1 MKYIYLILI
10 SILLNTQFSFA
21 QRVKT
26 DAHIVG
32 HVVSGSEHLPY
43 ANVNIKGT
51 TIGIA
56 ADQTGHFQLLH
67 VPVGELKV
75 VASMIG
81 YKTSEVTVFI
91 KEGETSEIKFEL
103 EPDVLSLQEVVV
115 SADRNARKRN
125 DAPVIVNTIT
135 PSLFNFSQSVTLSE
149 GLNFSSGLRMENN
162 CQNCGF
168 NQLRMN
174 GMEGPYTQILINSRP
189 VFSGLA
195 GVYGLELI
203 PSNMIERVEVVR
215 GGGSA
220 LYGSNAIAGTVNLI
234 LKDPVSNSFEA
245 GVSSGLIGI
254 GLKNAGQPA
263 PDHTVSFNTS
273 IVSDDQKT
281 GLAIYGFAR
290 DKKVFDA
297 NDDGFSEIAPL
308 ASTTIGSRF
317 FHRVGYRSKLAVD
330 YFNIK
335 EERAGGNRHDYPLHE
350 RDIAE
355 SVKHDLH
362 AGAITYDN
370 FFRGNDL
377 LSVFASVQGLKR
389 DSYYGA
395 NRSLGDY
402 GKTKDLTY
410 NIGAQYKMY
419 MDNSSVLTGIETTR
433 GALTDRKLGYPDY
446 DNAVIVDG
454 EIVEVPH
461 LPNITVANQVSL
473 TTGIFTQ
480 YELDIEKLKIA
491 LGARYDNYRIED
503 KQVDGSVKTGNV
515 FSPRISFLYD
525 ISPGLKARLSYAS
538 GYRAPQIFDEDLHI
552 ETSGSRQVINT
563 NDPGLKQETS
573 HSFTS
578 SLDINH
584 TLGATNVGLLVE
596 GFYTKLVNPF
606 VNEIGEPDENG
617 TVFYTR
623 VNADDG
629 AVVKGV
635 NLELKLV
642 PGSDFFITSG
652 FTFQH
657 SDYDNEQEFNEKRF
671 FRSPGSYGFFTIEND
686 LSESLNLS
694 ATGTYTGKMLVP
706 YFGPDTD
713 PDEGELRTSVPFF
726 DLGLRL
732 SYTIKINGS
741 RLQVYS
747 GIKNIFNAYQSD
759 FDTGINRDPAYI
771 YGPTLPRMIYFGL
784 KVGNNLRN

>member
-1 MKYIYLILI
+1 MKPIYIIII
-10 SILLNTQFSFA
+10 SILLNLQFLFA

-32 HVVSGSEHLPY
+32 HVVSGSEHLPF
-43 ANVNIKGT
+43 ANVYVKGT

-56 ADQTGHFQLLH
+56 ADQTGHFQLLNL
-67 VPVGELKV
+67 PVGELTV
-75 VASMIG
+75 VASAIG
-81 YKTSEVTVFI
+81 YKRKEITIVI
-91 KEGETSEIKFEL
+91 KEGITSELKFEL
-103 EPDVLSLQEVVV
+103 DSDVLNLQEVVV
-115 SADRNARKRN
+115 SADRSERNRN

-135 PSLFNFSQSVTLSE
+135 PSLFKYSQSVTLSE
-149 GLNFSSGLRMENN
+149 GLNFSPGLRMENN

-174 GMEGPYTQILINSRP
+174 CMEGPYTQILINSRP

-234 LKDPVSNSFEA
+234 LRDPVSNSYEI
-245 GVSSGLIGI
+245 GISSGLTGI
-254 GLKNAGQPA
+254 GLKNAGNPA
-263 PDHTVSFNTS
+263 PDHSVNFNTT

-281 GLAIYGFAR
+281 GLAMYGFAR

-297 NDDGFSEIAPL
+297 NGDGFSEIAPL

-317 FHRVGYRSKLAVD
+317 FHRLGYRSKLAAD

-355 SVKHDLH
+355 AVKHDLH
-362 AGAITYDN
+362 AAAFTFEK
-370 FFRGNDL
+370 FFSENNL
-377 LSVFASVQGLKR
+377 LSAFASVQSLKR

-410 NIGAQYKMY
+410 SIGAHYKMY
-419 MDNSSVLTGIETTR
+419 IDNSTIITGIETTR
-433 GALTDRKLGYPDY
+433 GALIDKKLGYPDY
-446 DNAVIVDG
+446 DNAVIVNNL
-454 EIVEVPH
+454 IVEVPH
-461 LPNITVANQVSL
+461 LPNITVSNQTSL
-473 TTGIFTQ
+473 TAGIFTQ
-480 YELDIEKLKIA
+480 YEMNIEKLKVA
-491 LGARYDNYRIED
+491 LGARFDSYRIED

-515 FSPRISFLYD
+515 LSPRISFLYE
-525 ISPGLKARLSYAS
+525 ISPGLKARMSYAM

-552 ETSGSRQVINT
+552 ETSGSRQVINS

-573 HSFTS
+573 HSYTA
-578 SLDINH
+578 SLDLNH
-584 TLGATNVGLLVE
+584 SLGATSFGLLAE
-596 GFYTKLVNPF
+596 GFYTRLSNPF
-606 VNEIGEPDENG
+606 VNEIGDPDDNG
-617 TVFYTR
+617 TVIYTR
-623 VNADDG
+623 VNAEDG

-635 NLELKLV
+635 NLEFKII
-642 PGSDFFITSG
+642 PASSIFINSG
-652 FTFQH
+652 FTLQLSKF
-657 SDYDNEQEFNEKRF
+657 DKEQEFDERRF
-671 FRSPGSYGFFTIEND
+671 FRSPGSYGFFTIENK
-686 LSESLNLS
+686 LSEKLNLS

-726 DLGLRL
+726 DLGMRT
-732 SYTIKINGS
+732 SYVIKLNGS
-741 RLQVYS
+741 SLQVYA
-747 GIKNIFNAYQSD
+747 GVKNIFNAYQSD

-784 KVGNNLRN
+784 KVGNRLRN